1 MAVLSKVCKPDKFEQ
16 DNSPK
21 LNFTNIWDVHSN
33 FVECQSFFESN
44 SSDILPLCETDLD
57 DLIDS
62 CNVSLRAYLPLI
74 QKDSVIHIHGLAV
87 YVKEGLAFAQDLYLE
102 NSVDSYVFNWLCFI
116 QCSAFLIFPRSII
129 FFIFVNNFWSK
140 FI

>member
-21 LNFTNIWDVHSN
+21 LSFTNIWDVHSN

-44 SSDILPLCETDLD
+44 SSDILRLCETDLD

-62 CNVSLRAYLPLI
+62 RNVSLRAYLPLI
-74 QKDSVIHIHGLAV
+74 QKDSVIHIHGLTV

-102 NSVDSYVFNWLCFI
+102 NSVDSYVLNWLCFT
-116 QCSAFLIFPRSII
+116 QCSAFLIFPWSII